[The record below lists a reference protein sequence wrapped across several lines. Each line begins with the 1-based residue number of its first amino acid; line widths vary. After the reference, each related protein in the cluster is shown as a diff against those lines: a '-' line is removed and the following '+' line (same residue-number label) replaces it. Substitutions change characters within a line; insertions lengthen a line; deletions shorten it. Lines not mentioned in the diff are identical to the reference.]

1 MGGASNE
8 LAGSA
13 SRAHVNCD
21 CNKTSMSNAAD
32 VEWELLPPE
41 ERNRRRSSV
50 ESVFKLVS
58 VVMDRLIRIP
68 GLKKRLGLNPIVDLV
83 PGFGDIAAALVSVSV
98 LVYGIRRGVPKI
110 LLGRM
115 ALNVLIN
122 EVVGIIPIAGSIFA
136 FWFTAN
142 TRNYELIREHLDTPH
157 RSTKTDKI
165 FVGVILGLVI
175 LVILGGI
182 FGTFLMLH
190 ELAKLLAGI

>member
-1 MGGASNE
+1 
-8 LAGSA
+8 
-13 SRAHVNCD
+13 
-21 CNKTSMSNAAD
+21 MSKAAD

-41 ERNRRRSSV
+41 DRQRRRSSV
-50 ESVFKLVS
+50 ESVFKKVS

-83 PGFGDIAAALVSVSV
+83 PGFGDIAAAVISVSV

-122 EVVGIIPIAGSIFA
+122 EIVGLIPIAGAIFA

-142 TRNYELIREHLDTPH
+142 TRNYDLIREHIDAPH

-165 FVGVILGLVI
+165 FVGVVLGLVV
-175 LVILGGI
+175 LVILGGTL
-182 FGTFLMLH
+182 GTFLMLH
-190 ELAKLLAGI
+190 ELAKLLARL